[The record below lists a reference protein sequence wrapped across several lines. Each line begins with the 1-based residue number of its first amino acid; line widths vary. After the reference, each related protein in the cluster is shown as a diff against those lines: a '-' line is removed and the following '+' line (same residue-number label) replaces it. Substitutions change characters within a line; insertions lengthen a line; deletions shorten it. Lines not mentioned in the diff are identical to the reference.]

1 MNTTPYL
8 LFFLLLTG
16 GAFLYDQRKRKAKEQ
31 QRILQLQKKVQ
42 AALEDESTPE
52 PTTPFSSKL
61 SEAGITTKLQQTRM
75 QLQSGDAGEP
85 PEKYKFFSNLVAKG
99 MKAEEIAEVL
109 DISTTEASQ
118 LVQLCG
124 LNGCRN

>member
-1 MNTTPYL
+1 MNIIPYL
-8 LFFLLLTG
+8 LCFLLLVG
-16 GAFLYDQRKRKAKEQ
+16 GLCFFYLRKKKFNEQ
-31 QRILQLQKKVQ
+31 QRILKLQEKVQ
-42 AALEDESTPE
+42 AALEDNSTPE
-52 PTTPFSSKL
+52 PTTPFASKL

-75 QLQSGDAGEP
+75 QLQSGSAGEP

-109 DISTTEASQ
+109 GISTTEASQ